1 MVDISRCRAQNNRF
15 GAMSTTK
22 TSSTSWRQIRRVGRV
37 AAGART
43 SDSTWPVKRAAGRT
57 RRCRSA
63 LRPGWRRPSFWRVVL
78 CPSGCARSPTLHGG
92 AEPAHGSLIALHQAT
107 VALLLH
113 GPNDVIP
120 DDLLAL
126 KGIAHLLEEAGAA
139 FGICHTELMQE
150 EGARRAHEASDGPVG
165 AAATDGFGLNHGP
178 LPGGDQAR

>member
-1 MVDISRCRAQNNRF
+1 MPANAELVCRSRAL
-15 GAMSTTK
+15 
-22 TSSTSWRQIRRVGRV
+22 
-37 AAGART
+37 
-43 SDSTWPVKRAAGRT
+43 P
-57 RRCRSA
+57 RCRSA

-107 VALLLH
+107 VALQLH

-165 AAATDGFGLNHGP
+165 GAATDGFGLNHGP